1 MSEQSWFDLMR
12 HGAFARAWELSDR
25 DLCTARATQTEQVP
39 RHLQRIWDGS
49 PLSDRRVLVRCYH
62 GLGDTLQFV
71 RFVPRLAEIATSVAL
86 WVQSPLMELLEGTW
100 PDVRLEPLHDGSPS
114 TPFDVDV
121 ELMELPHVFRI
132 TEESIPAR
140 VPYLRMAHR
149 AAREQGAART
159 RPRVGLVWRGGGWDA
174 RRSIPFEQL
183 AHLFARTDI
192 EPLPLQDALT
202 ADEARCLPRWQRIAP
217 PCRLAEAIA
226 DLDLVITVDTMAAH
240 LAGALAAPTWL
251 LLHSDADWRWMIDRD
266 DTPWYPTMR
275 LFRRAAGEDWRR
287 TTARVTHELDRFIE
301 HWRQRSDP
309 SRRRAPLAS
318 VREAEP
324 RC

>member
-1 MSEQSWFDLMR
+1 MNEQSWFDLMR
-12 HGAFARAWELSDR
+12 HGEFARAWELSDR
-25 DLCTARATQTEQVP
+25 DLCTARATQTELVP

-71 RFVPRLAEIATSVAL
+71 RFVPRLAEIARSVAL

-100 PDVRLEPLHDGSPS
+100 PDVRLERLHDGSPS

-121 ELMELPHVFRI
+121 ELMELPHVFRLSAD
-132 TEESIPAR
+132 SIPAR
-140 VPYLRMAHR
+140 VPYLRVPSGAADER
-149 AAREQGAART
+149 AAART
-159 RPRVGLVWRGGGWDA
+159 RPHVGLVWRGGGWDG

-183 AHLFARTDI
+183 APLFARPDV

-202 ADEARCLPRWQRIAP
+202 ADEAQRLPRWRRIAP
-217 PCRLAEAIA
+217 PIRLGQAIA
-226 DLDLVITVDTMAAH
+226 DLDLLITVDTMAAH

-275 LFRRAAGEDWRR
+275 LFRCAAGDDWRR
-287 TTARVTHELDRFIE
+287 TIARVTRELDSFVE
-301 HWRQRSDP
+301 HWRSDP
-309 SRRRAPLAS
+309 ARRGRLPSLAS
-318 VREAEP
+318 AREAEP